1 MLRFL
6 VILLLS
12 LFLTTSI
19 NAACD
24 TREKKEERKKQKTL
38 KIMGYSG
45 SKFDPKTGK
54 YFKYDVKNCKWKK
67 VKE

>member
-1 MLRFL
+1 MKFL
-6 VILLLS
+6 GILLLS
-12 LFLTTSI
+12 FFLTAEI

-24 TREKKEERKKQKTL
+24 TKEKEEEREKQKAL

-45 SKFDPKTGK
+45 SVLDQKTGK
-54 YFKYDVKNCKWKK
+54 YLKYNIKSCKWKA

>member
-6 VILLLS
+6 LILFLS

-24 TREKKEERKKQKTL
+24 SKAKKEEREKQKSL

-45 SKFDPKTGK
+45 SKLDPKTGK
-54 YFKYDVKNCKWKK
+54 YFKYDIKNCKWKK

>member
-1 MLRFL
+1 MKFL

-12 LFLTTSI
+12 FFLITEI

-24 TREKKEERKKQKTL
+24 TKEKKEEREKQKAL

-45 SKFDPKTGK
+45 SVLDQKTGK
-54 YFKYDVKNCKWKK
+54 YLEYDIKNCEWKE
-67 VKE
+67 VKQ

>member
-1 MLRFL
+1 MKFL
-6 VILLLS
+6 GILLLS
-12 LFLTTSI
+12 FPLTAEI

-24 TREKKEERKKQKTL
+24 TKEKKDEREKQKAL

-45 SKFDPKTGK
+45 SVLDQKTGK
-54 YFKYDVKNCKWKK
+54 YFKYDIKSCEWRE

>member
-1 MLRFL
+1 MKFL

-12 LFLTTSI
+12 FFLITEI

-24 TREKKEERKKQKTL
+24 TKEKKEEREKQKAL
-38 KIMGYSG
+38 KIMGYGG
-45 SKFDPKTGK
+45 SVLDQKTGK
-54 YFKYDVKNCKWKK
+54 YFAYDIKSCKWKE